1 MTKFLLTTFF
11 CAILIVFY
19 THLPETANGSTT
31 IKSNSYYPNPPIPT
45 ITLSSKK
52 AFPTAEGYG
61 KYATGGRGGRIVAV
75 TNLNSSGSGSLDAAL
90 KMTGPRIIVFKVS
103 GTITHSG
110 GNYLDIP
117 YSAGNVTVAGETA
130 PGDGILIKGGEIRIS
145 ASNVIIRGL
154 RIRQSSSSTGSNEDC
169 INISAYNGTHI
180 EDIIIDHCSLS
191 WARDE
196 NLSLVGNFSGST
208 IKDVT
213 VQNCIIAESN
223 YGLLSY
229 KKNENIS
236 VFRNLFIHNRER
248 NIRSNHPQSSKLQ
261 YEMVNN
267 LVHGALW
274 RTNTSLGT
282 KFTVLNNKYKASS
295 QVSSKGS
302 TSVNGESD
310 GTGSTSNTHAYIKGN
325 IQISGQGQYSSN
337 LSPYIKS
344 SPYKTSGLVG
354 SAIPASEIE
363 SSLLPHVG
371 ASFSNHDAVDS
382 RLINQY
388 KNGNGGSASS
398 GSFPSI
404 KSGSAPTDSNNNHIP
419 DSFESSHSIT
429 SSSQVKESY
438 NFGSYQVINN
448 AGYSALEIYLAY
460 SAGDFDRME
469 KVGGTEETGK
479 NCTETITP
487 EYSLDGAWN
496 HGSTNLNVEEGTD
509 VTLSMYPNGVG
520 VTIKLPNGATVGDN
534 YDLGKVTTADS
545 GAYLLTSEDG
555 CQTTLNLSVGSSG
568 NDAND
573 NGCAAGTIVP
583 EYRLDGTWNSGQNSL
598 NVDEGTDV
606 LLSMMPNGV
615 DLSIKLP
622 NGSIV
627 GDNYSLGK
635 VTSEDSGTYVITS
648 EDGCQTT
655 LNLSVGDSDNNS
667 SDGSN
672 NTNCSTGYVIPEYRL
687 NGVWASGTSNLNVGE
702 GTDVVLSML
711 PNGADLSIK
720 LPNGSTVGDNF
731 HLGRVTSA
739 DSGTYIITSEE
750 GCQTILN
757 LTVGDE
763 VINTCPAGNIIPE
776 YRYDGLWRSGDSN
789 ISVSEG
795 EDLTLSMLPNG
806 VGLTIK
812 LPNGSIVGD
821 NHTLTNISAA
831 NSGTYLLT
839 SEDGCQTVI
848 NLSVEPK
855 GTSLKVRFNPEE
867 ANAAAQDYLTL
878 QNAVDELTVYPNPVQ
893 REINVSIPNHSN
905 YTTYRLFN
913 TSGIL
918 IKEGTIE
925 TGESNFAIN
934 VSKAQKG
941 LILLNVSNDNGDS
954 EFLKVLKK

>member
-1 MTKFLLTTFF
+1 MTKYLLTTIF
-11 CAILIVFY
+11 CALLFAFY
-19 THLPETANGSTT
+19 AHLPETNNNHIAT
-31 IKSNSYYPNPPIPT
+31 ISSNYYPKPAIPT

-61 KYATGGRGGRIVAV
+61 KYATGGRGGKIVAV

-90 KMTGPRIIVFKVS
+90 KMTGRRIIVFKVS

-110 GNYLDIP
+110 SNYLDIP
-117 YSAGNVTVAGETA
+117 YNAGNVTVAGETA

-154 RIRQSSSSTGSNEDC
+154 RIRQSSSSSGSNEDC

-213 VQNCIIAESN
+213 IQNCIVAESN

-236 VFRNLFIHNRER
+236 VYRNLFIHNKER
-248 NIRSNHPQSSKLQ
+248 NIRSNHPQASKLQ

-310 GTGSTSNTHAYIKGN
+310 GTGSTSNTYAYIKGN
-325 IQISGQGQYSSN
+325 IQVSGQGQYSSN

-354 SAIPASEIE
+354 AAIPASSIE
-363 SSLLPHVG
+363 SVLLPHVG
-371 ASFSNHDAVDS
+371 ASFANRDAVDS
-382 RLINQY
+382 RLISQY
-388 KNGNGGSASS
+388 KNGNGGTATS

-404 KSGSAPTDSNNNHIP
+404 KSGSTSTDSNNNYIP
-419 DSFESSHSIT
+419 DSFESAHSIT
-429 SSSQVKESY
+429 SSSQVKGSY

-460 SAGDFDRME
+460 AAGDFDRME
-469 KVGGTEETGK
+469 KVGGTEVGK
-479 NCTETITP
+479 NCTGTITP
-487 EYSLDGAWN
+487 EYSLDGAWD
-496 HGSTNLNVEEGTD
+496 HGSNNLNVEEGTD

-520 VTIKLPNGATVGDN
+520 LTIKLPNGSTVGDN
-534 YDLGKVTTADS
+534 YELGKVTAADS

-555 CQTTLNLSVGSSG
+555 CQTTLNLKVGSS
-568 NDAND
+568 NDSGSND
-573 NGCAAGTIVP
+573 EDCAAGTIVP
-583 EYRLDGTWNSGQNSL
+583 EYRLDGTWSSGQNNL

-635 VTSEDSGTYVITS
+635 VTTANSGAYVITS

-655 LNLSVGDSDNNS
+655 LNLSVGDTPNDSSGGS
-667 SDGSN
+667 SDSDC
-672 NTNCSTGYVIPEYRL
+672 TTGNITPEYRL
-687 NGVWASGTSNLNVGE
+687 NGVWTSGQNNLNVDE
-702 GTDVVLSML
+702 GTDVMLSMM
-711 PNGADLSIK
+711 PNGVDLSIK

-731 HLGRVTSA
+731 ALGRVTSE

-750 GCQTILN
+750 GCQTTLN
-757 LTVGDE
+757 LTVGNDP
-763 VINTCPAGNIIPE
+763 INNCPAGNIIPE
-776 YRYDGLWRSGDSN
+776 YRYEGLWISGQNN
-789 ISVSEG
+789 INASEG

-821 NHTLTNISAA
+821 NHTLQNLTTAD
-831 NSGTYLLT
+831 SGTYLLT
-839 SEDGCQTVI
+839 SSSGCQTVI
-848 NLSVEPK
+848 NLNVSPK
-855 GTSLKVRFNPEE
+855 GTSLKVRL
-867 ANAAAQDYLTL
+867 NAEGALAAEQSYLNSTYT
-878 QNAVDELTVYPNPVQ
+878 VDKLTVYPNPVE
-893 REINVSIPNHSN
+893 REINVSVPNGSN
-905 YTTYRLFN
+905 YTTYKLFN
-913 TSGIL
+913 TSGSL
-918 IKEGTIE
+918 IKEGTIDY
-925 TGESNFAIN
+925 GQNNFVIN
-934 VSKAQKG
+934 VAKAQKG
-941 LILLNVSNDNGDS
+941 LILLNVSNDTGNN